1 MHLFTTETHMVG
13 DNLVK
18 FLFFLWKIIE
28 GIKYSYSMLK
38 MSAVTTAIFCVLF

>member
-18 FLFFLWKIIE
+18 FLIFLSKIIE